1 MNRPPLQVLGE
12 LSATL
17 TELNTL
23 AAKRT
28 KLIRELSNDATV
40 KSSEVSDFLQLGK
53 IPDADI
59 TQLLNDFE
67 RVRT

>member
-1 MNRPPLQVLGE
+1 VNRPPLQVLGE